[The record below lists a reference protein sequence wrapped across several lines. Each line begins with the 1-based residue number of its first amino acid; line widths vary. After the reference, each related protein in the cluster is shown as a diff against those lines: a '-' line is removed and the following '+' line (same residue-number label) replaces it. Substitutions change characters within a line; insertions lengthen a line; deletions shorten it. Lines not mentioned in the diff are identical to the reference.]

1 MPNVVN
7 LAEKFSRFTE
17 TWTPKVV
24 AELNG
29 QHVRIA
35 KLEGPFLWH
44 AHDDADEL
52 FLVVEGQ
59 LRIELRDRPPVVL
72 GPGELFVVPRGVEHR
87 PVAEPTAHVVLFEPA
102 ETAHTGAVESER
114 TVRDFERI

>member
-1 MPNVVN
+1 MTEPVN
-7 LAEKFSRFTE
+7 LAEKFARFTE

-44 AHDDADEL
+44 AHDAADEL
-52 FLVVEGQ
+52 FWVTEGR
-59 LRIELRDRPPVVL
+59 LRIELRDRPPVAL

-87 PVAEPTAHVVLFEPA
+87 PVAQPTASVVLFEPA
-102 ETAHTGAVESER
+102 ETSHTGAVESDR
-114 TVRDFERI
+114 TVREFERI

>member
-1 MPNVVN
+1 MTEPVN
-7 LAEKFSRFTE
+7 LADKFGQFTE

-52 FLVVEGQ
+52 FWVTEGR
-59 LRIELRDRPPVVL
+59 LRIELRDRQPVAL
-72 GPGELFVVPRGVEHR
+72 GPGELFVVPRGVEHQ

-102 ETAHTGAVESER
+102 ETSHTGGVESER

>member
-1 MPNVVN
+1 MNAPVN

-52 FLVVEGQ
+52 FLVVEGR
-59 LRIELRDRPPVVL
+59 LRIELRDRQPVVL
-72 GPGELFVVPRGVEHR
+72 GPGELL
-87 PVAEPTAHVVLFEPA
+87 AAPA
-102 ETAHTGAVESER
+102 
-114 TVRDFERI
+114 